1 MISNCGKDEKGKYTG
16 GRAGDQTGKEWH
28 IIPWYNRPWN
38 CVLRHPDKKVRKLIS
53 SMAKASAKN
62 DCIGYD
68 QGQRLTFWEQLK
80 KVEYKVNKIKTN
92 CEADCSSGVCSIIKA
107 VGYRLNNK
115 PLKEIDITTT
125 HYMKNMLKKAGFEV
139 LTDSKYLTS
148 DAYLLKG
155 DILLNEQHHTA
166 TNVTDGKYSKTEKP
180 TKKNKGKKTYNGTF
194 PIVPKNGSLKRGTL
208 SKQVGFLQKYL
219 NWYGKY
225 KLNIDNDFGTKTEKA
240 VKDFQKK
247 EKLTVDGRFG
257 EKSLKRAKEIKK

>member
-1 MISNCGKDEKGKYTG
+1 MISNCGKDERGKYNG
-16 GRAGDQTGKEWH
+16 GKSGDQTGKEWH
-28 IIPWYNRPWN
+28 IIPWYNRPWD

-80 KVEYKVNKIKTN
+80 KAEYKVNKIKTN

-139 LTDSKYLTS
+139 LTDKKYLNS
-148 DAYLLKG
+148 DKYLLQG
-155 DILLNEQHHTA
+155 DILLNEEHHTA
-166 TNVTDGKYSKTEKP
+166 TNITKGQKAKP
-180 TKKNKGKKTYNGTF
+180 KEVKKPKNKVTPNSKGKFISWVQIRLLSKGYYNGKIDGVWGKKTKTAVNKFRVDNKWGKADY
-194 PIVPKNGSLKRGTL
+194 LKKQGIKAL
-208 SKQVGFLQKYL
+208 SK
-219 NWYGKY
+219 
-225 KLNIDNDFGTKTEKA
+225 
-240 VKDFQKK
+240 
-247 EKLTVDGRFG
+247 
-257 EKSLKRAKEIKK
+257 